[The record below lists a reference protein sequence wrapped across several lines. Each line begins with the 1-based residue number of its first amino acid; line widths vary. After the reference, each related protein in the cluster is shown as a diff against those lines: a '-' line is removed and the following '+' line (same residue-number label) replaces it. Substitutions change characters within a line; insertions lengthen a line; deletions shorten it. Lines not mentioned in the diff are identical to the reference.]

1 MNFLVLIVCLFIN
14 FSDGSVINC
23 ENGCLD
29 RPIMLS
35 QKATFQA
42 SAYTLIAEPK
52 RNGTQLTLKRS
63 DTKAAL
69 VNVYLNDTRTSTTL
83 TGQCNFAASTF
94 YEFLTLGKGKP
105 ILITSQLDRKTISIE
120 KKKCSWMLPLN
131 VTIPGVKKPYATRNS
146 TYWLQVVADNQVV
159 IENKRYRLSFSP
171 STVSNLLTTV
181 CLIVLS
187 WVIS

>member
-35 QKATFQA
+35 QKFKFQD
-42 SAYTLIAEPK
+42 SVYTLITEPK
-52 RNGTQLTLKRS
+52 NNGTQFTLKRS
-63 DTKAAL
+63 DYKAKL

-83 TGQCNFAASTF
+83 TGQCNFATSAF
-94 YEFLTLGKGKP
+94 YEFLTLGKQKP
-105 ILITSQLDRKTISIE
+105 MLITSQLDRKTISID
-120 KKKCSWMLPLN
+120 KKKCSWMLPVN

-146 TYWLQVVADNQVV
+146 TYWLQVTADNKVV
-159 IENKRYRLSFSP
+159 IDKRNYRLSFSP
-171 STVSNLLTTV
+171 STA
-181 CLIVLS
+181 
-187 WVIS
+187 